1 MATRKK
7 KTAPPKKKSGPKAQA
22 KKRAVAKPVARK
34 PAARK
39 AVARKP
45 AARAKTPAKA
55 AVKAKALERRK
66 LPESLRLRSLSIGL
80 TVGDLQRSLA
90 WYRDVIGFVV
100 TDEWRVEGT
109 LRGVEMRAGSVDIFL
124 GQDDWKKGRDRIK
137 GEGLRIYGRTVQD
150 IDRLAV
156 LFKSRGGVLSH
167 EPQTQPWGER
177 DFGMV
182 DPDGFRITFS
192 SGA

>member
-7 KTAPPKKKSGPKAQA
+7 KASPPSKKSGRKAPA
-22 KKRAVAKPVARK
+22 KRAARKPVARK
-34 PAARK
+34 PVARSK
-39 AVARKP
+39 AVAAAAP
-45 AARAKTPAKA
+45 AI
-55 AVKAKALERRK
+55 ERRK
-66 LPESLRLRSLSIGL
+66 VPESLRLRRLSVGL
-80 TVGDLQRSLA
+80 TVSDIQRSMA

-100 TDEWRVEGT
+100 TDEWRVEGA
-109 LRGVEMRAGSVDIFL
+109 LRGAEMRAGAVEIFL
-124 GQDDWKKGRDRIK
+124 DQDDWKKGRDRIK

-150 IDRLAV
+150 IDRLAA
-156 LFKSRGGVLSH
+156 LIKSKGGVLSH

-192 SGA
+192 SSA

>member
-7 KTAPPKKKSGPKAQA
+7 KASPPSKKSGRKAPA
-22 KKRAVAKPVARK
+22 KRAARKPVARK
-34 PAARK
+34 PVARSK
-39 AVARKP
+39 AVAAAAP
-45 AARAKTPAKA
+45 AI
-55 AVKAKALERRK
+55 ERRK
-66 LPESLRLRSLSIGL
+66 VPESLRLRRLSVGL
-80 TVGDLQRSLA
+80 TVSDIQRSMR

-100 TDEWRVEGT
+100 TDEWRVEGA
-109 LRGVEMRAGSVDIFL
+109 LRGAEMRAGAVEIFL
-124 GQDDWKKGRDRIK
+124 DQDDWKKGRDRIK

-150 IDRLAV
+150 IDRLAA
-156 LFKSRGGVLSH
+156 LIKSKGGVLSH

-192 SGA
+192 SSA

>member
-7 KTAPPKKKSGPKAQA
+7 KAASPGRKSSRKAPT
-22 KKRAVAKPVARK
+22 KKRTVAKRATAK
-34 PAARK
+34 PA
-39 AVARKP
+39 ARKP
-45 AARAKTPAKA
+45 AARAQA
-55 AVKAKALERRK
+55 AVKPAAKVKAKAPALERRK
-66 LPESLRLRSLSIGL
+66 MPESLRLRSLSVGL

-90 WYRDVIGFVV
+90 WYRDILGFVV
-100 TDEWRVEGT
+100 TDEWRVEGA
-109 LRGVEMRAGSVDIFL
+109 LRGVEIRAGSVDIFL
-124 GQDDWKKGRDRIK
+124 GQDDWKRGRDRVK
-137 GEGLRIYGRTVQD
+137 GEGFRIYGRTVQD
-150 IDRLAV
+150 IDRLAA

>member
-7 KTAPPKKKSGPKAQA
+7 KAPPPRKKAGRKAPA
-22 KKRAVAKPVARK
+22 KRVARKPVARSK
-34 PAARK
+34 AAPAA
-39 AVARKP
+39 P
-45 AARAKTPAKA
+45 TI
-55 AVKAKALERRK
+55 ERRRY
-66 LPESLRLRSLSIGL
+66 PENLRLRNLGVGL
-80 TVGDLQRSLA
+80 TVNDLQRSLA

-124 GQDDWKKGRDRIK
+124 NQDDWTKGRDRIK
-137 GEGLRIYGRTVQD
+137 GVGFRIYGRTVQD
-150 IDRLAV
+150 IDRLAALV
-156 LFKSRGGVLSH
+156 KSRGGVLSH

-177 DFGMV
+177 DFGIV
-182 DPDGFRITFS
+182 DPDGFHITFS